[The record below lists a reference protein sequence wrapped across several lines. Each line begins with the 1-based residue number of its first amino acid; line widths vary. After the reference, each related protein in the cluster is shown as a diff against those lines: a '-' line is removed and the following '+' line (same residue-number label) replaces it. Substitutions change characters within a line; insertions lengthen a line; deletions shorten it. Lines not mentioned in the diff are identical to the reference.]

1 MSKRKLPPS
10 DDWKSR
16 NINEWNVRTFH
27 SYMQDKHEEM
37 FGCQYVPFGGWQAE
51 QGMLGRLIGTQRKKG
66 THDKA
71 MIKRFI
77 DEAFKTYKPT
87 KQYPGTSFG
96 FIYSYRRNILQA
108 LEAEEARNNKK
119 EEMRKKSEQ
128 WAEEVKEKQE
138 EQFKDLAE
146 WF

>member
-1 MSKRKLPPS
+1 
-10 DDWKSR
+10 
-16 NINEWNVRTFH
+16 
-27 SYMQDKHEEM
+27 MQAEQEELCR
-37 FGCQYVPFGGWQAE
+37 CQYVPFGGWAAE
-51 QGMLGRLIGTQRKKG
+51 PGMVGRLIGTQRKTG

-77 DEAFKTYKPT
+77 DEAFQTYKPT
-87 KQYPGTSFG
+87 KQYPGTNFG

-108 LEAEEARNNKK
+108 LEAEEARKNKK

-146 WF
+146 WY

>member
-1 MSKRKLPPS
+1 MTKHKLPPS
-10 DDWKSR
+10 DEWESR
-16 NINEWNVRTFH
+16 DIEDWNVRTFH

-37 FGCQYVPFGGWQAE
+37 FGCQYVPHGSWQRE

-87 KQYPGTSFG
+87 KQYPGTNFG
-96 FIYSYRRNILQA
+96 FIYTYRRNILQA
-108 LEAEEARNNKK
+108 LEAEESRKK
-119 EEMRKKSEQ
+119 EREEKRKKSEK
-128 WAEEVKEKQE
+128 WAKEIKENQE
-138 EQFKDLAE
+138 EHFEDLAE